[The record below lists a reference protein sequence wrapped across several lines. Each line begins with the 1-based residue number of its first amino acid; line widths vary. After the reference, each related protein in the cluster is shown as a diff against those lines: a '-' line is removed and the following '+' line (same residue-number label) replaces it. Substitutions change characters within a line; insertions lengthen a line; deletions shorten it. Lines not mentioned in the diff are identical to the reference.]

1 MKKLF
6 YSSLTAIGMLAL
18 ISSPAFAKDREVTV
32 TGEGKCAK
40 CMLKETSSCQN
51 AIEVT
56 KGEKKKVYYLVQNDV
71 SKQFHEDICKEAKK
85 VTATGTVKKVDGK
98 LELTA
103 SKIELV
109 K

>member
-18 ISSPAFAKDREVTV
+18 IASPTLAKDKEVTV

-40 CMLKETSSCQN
+40 CMLKETAACQN

-71 SKQFHEDICKEAKK
+71 SKKFHDDICKEAKK

-98 LELTA
+98 LEMTA
-103 SKIELV
+103 SKIELA